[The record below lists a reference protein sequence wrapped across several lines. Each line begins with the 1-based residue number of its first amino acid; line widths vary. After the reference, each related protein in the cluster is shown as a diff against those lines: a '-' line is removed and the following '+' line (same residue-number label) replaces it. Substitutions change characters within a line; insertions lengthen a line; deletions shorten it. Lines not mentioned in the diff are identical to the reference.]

1 LTDGR
6 EHDKSLYNPSRERNN
21 MSNNAMPFTTPTTD
35 ARDMGTHK
43 RLEAIAG
50 SVLARLPKNGRPVS
64 LAAVTARLWGAGTSQ
79 CRADTVTVLRKLE
92 ALCKG
97 TGVQCA
103 VKRNPHNK
111 GDYIITLRY

>member
-1 LTDGR
+1 
-6 EHDKSLYNPSRERNN
+6 
-21 MSNNAMPFTTPTTD
+21 MNNAMPTISPILN

-79 CRADTVTVLRKLE
+79 CRADTVKVLRRLE

-97 TGVQCA
+97 TGVGCT
-103 VKRNPHNK
+103 VKPNPHVK
-111 GDYIITLRY
+111 GDYIISLRY

>member
-1 LTDGR
+1 
-6 EHDKSLYNPSRERNN
+6 
-21 MSNNAMPFTTPTTD
+21 MNNAMPVAVPTIN
-35 ARDMGTHK
+35 AREQGTHK

-79 CRADTVTVLRKLE
+79 CRADTVKVLRRLE

-97 TGVQCA
+97 TGVQCS
-103 VKRNPHNK
+103 VKPNPHVK
-111 GDYIITLRY
+111 GDFIISLRY

>member
-1 LTDGR
+1 MYD
-6 EHDKSLYNPSRERNN
+6 
-21 MSNNAMPFTTPTTD
+21 AMPTTTPTTD
-35 ARDMGTHK
+35 TRDMGAHK

-79 CRADTVTVLRKLE
+79 CRADTVKVVRSLE

-97 TGVQCA
+97 TGVECA
-103 VKRNPHNK
+103 VKANPNNK
-111 GDYIITLRY
+111 GDWIISLRY

>member
-1 LTDGR
+1 
-6 EHDKSLYNPSRERNN
+6 
-21 MSNNAMPFTTPTTD
+21 MNNAMPVITPTLNT
-35 ARDMGTHK
+35 REQGTHK

-50 SVLARLPKNGRPVS
+50 SLLARLPKNGRPVS

-79 CRADTVTVLRKLE
+79 CRHDTVLVVRKLE

-111 GDYIITLRY
+111 GDYIISLRY

>member
-1 LTDGR
+1 M
-6 EHDKSLYNPSRERNN
+6 P
-21 MSNNAMPFTTPTTD
+21 NAMPAAVPTIN

-79 CRADTVTVLRKLE
+79 CRADTVKVLRRLE

-97 TGVQCA
+97 TGVGCTI
-103 VKRNPHNK
+103 KRNPHNA
-111 GDYIITLRY
+111 DDWIISLRY

>member
-1 LTDGR
+1 
-6 EHDKSLYNPSRERNN
+6 
-21 MSNNAMPFTTPTTD
+21 MSNAMPHVAPTLNIREQG
-35 ARDMGTHK
+35 AHK

-97 TGVQCA
+97 TGVRCS

-111 GDYIITLRY
+111 GDYIISLRY

>member
-1 LTDGR
+1 
-6 EHDKSLYNPSRERNN
+6 
-21 MSNNAMPFTTPTTD
+21 MNNAMPRITPVLNT
-35 ARDMGTHK
+35 RDMGTHK
-43 RLEAIAG
+43 ALEAIAG

-97 TGVQCA
+97 TGVGCT
-103 VKRNPHNK
+103 VKPNPHVK
-111 GDYIITLRY
+111 GDFIISLRY